1 MSQQD
6 LGMDG
11 VSKSEASR
19 VPKKWRLPSAGH
31 SRWRAVRIEL
41 EITCSNFCF
50 FLGLIRIASGYLQH
64 FRESKSFVKLFQM
77 GNLRLNKCF
86 GDLSAADVATA
97 RSAVAH
103 TVLRSFRKSRSAAI
117 QSRIH
122 NCIFNLGMSQSSSA
136 QKSEALTTVVAMYV

>member
-50 FLGLIRIASGYLQH
+50 FLD